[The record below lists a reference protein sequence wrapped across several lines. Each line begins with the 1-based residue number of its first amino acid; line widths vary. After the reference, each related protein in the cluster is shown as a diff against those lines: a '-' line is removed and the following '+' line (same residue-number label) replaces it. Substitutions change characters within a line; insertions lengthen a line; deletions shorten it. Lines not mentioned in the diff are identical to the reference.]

1 MTIGTFVTFEGPD
14 GSGKTTQIQSTVA
27 TLRQRRHQV
36 LTTREPGG
44 TEIGNAIR
52 NILLDH
58 KHVAMSSRGEALLFS
73 AARAQLVDEVVR
85 PALARGEIVLCDR
98 YADSTLAYQG
108 YGRSQDLGELR
119 ALTRFATGGLVPD
132 LTIYLDLEPAIGLE
146 RKQADCDDDWNRLD
160 AEALSFHQTVRAG
173 YLQLA
178 TEEPKRWLVVDA
190 AQSIDRVQQAIL
202 ERLNVMLPV
211 PIAQLG

>member
-1 MTIGTFVTFEGPD
+1 MTGTFVTFEGPD
-14 GSGKTTQIQSTVA
+14 GSGKTTQIQNAAA
-27 TLRQRRHQV
+27 TLRRRGYPV
-36 LTTREPGG
+36 VTTREPGG

-52 NILLDH
+52 ALLLDH

-73 AARAQLVDEVVR
+73 AARAQLVDEVIR
-85 PALARGEIVLCDR
+85 PALSRGEILFCDR

-119 ALTRFATGGLVPD
+119 RLTRFATGGLTPD
-132 LTIYLDLEPAIGLE
+132 LTIYLDLDPAIGLS

-160 AEALSFHQTVRAG
+160 AETLSFHQRVRRG

-178 TEEPKRWLVVDA
+178 AEEPNRWLVIDA
-190 AQSIDRVQQAIL
+190 TQSINRIQYTIL
-202 ERLNVMLPV
+202 ERLDSILPELV
-211 PIAQLG
+211 V